1 MHGREQPPYKA
12 PLKGTRHRVRVVS
25 YIRIATVIAIGV
37 ENCDREHVRSNYLE
51 ADEDVIVG
59 IHTRFWLLGRVNVAK
74 EFMACD

>member
-1 MHGREQPPYKA
+1 MHGHEQPPNKG
-12 PLKGTRHRVRVVS
+12 PLKDTWHRVRVVS

-59 IHTRFWLLGRVNVAK
+59 IHTRFWLLGRVNICQRVHGL
-74 EFMACD
+74 